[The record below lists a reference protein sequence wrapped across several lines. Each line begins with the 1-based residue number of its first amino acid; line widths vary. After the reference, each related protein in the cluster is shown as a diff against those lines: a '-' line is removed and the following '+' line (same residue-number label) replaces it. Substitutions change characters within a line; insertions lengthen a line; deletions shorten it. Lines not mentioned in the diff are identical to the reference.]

1 CVVRVATTRPTR
13 VATGGLRTWDCCY
26 RAPLPGS
33 LGFSPRA
40 LHHRC
45 CVQSLEVAVERVSP
59 KAKGWELVSVIDID
73 GDAAEVC
80 DVLDGASVALSL
92 VKLSGI
98 PSGIRY
104 EMWADPT
111 LRAEELTSLVE

>member
-1 CVVRVATTRPTR
+1 
-13 VATGGLRTWDCCY
+13 
-26 RAPLPGS
+26 
-33 LGFSPRA
+33 
-40 LHHRC
+40 
-45 CVQSLEVAVERVSP
+45 LEVAVERFSP

-92 VKLSGI
+92 VKLSAI

-111 LRAEELTSLVE
+111 LRAEQLSSLVEGFFNGLTRAEEEGKVGHWSATSDRNETTSVSNGAAIACAPPPEKLL